1 MPIQVVTLATG
12 PSACLD
18 SRTRPDLADAGSLC
32 GPGNCSG
39 SARDERDDRAGERS
53 LWTEGSAVCPVRLHA
68 SCTVT
73 GRALKIQGLRAL
85 DRYEP
90 STWVTQ
96 WTEDMGNTYR
106 ADLRRVRAL
115 EGNVTRGT
123 TPRVRAGVAQAREW
137 HGRAVPSVRDQSQDG
152 LPVRGAVPGRGVGWA

>member
-39 SARDERDDRAGERS
+39 SARDERDDRAGERP

-68 SCTVT
+68 SSTVT
-73 GRALKIQGLRAL
+73 GRGFKIQGLLAL
-85 DRYEP
+85 DLAGRDPLLGGIHRPYEGAP
-90 STWVTQ
+90 
-96 WTEDMGNTYR
+96 
-106 ADLRRVRAL
+106 
-115 EGNVTRGT
+115 
-123 TPRVRAGVAQAREW
+123 QARC
-137 HGRAVPSVRDQSQDG
+137 
-152 LPVRGAVPGRGVGWA
+152 